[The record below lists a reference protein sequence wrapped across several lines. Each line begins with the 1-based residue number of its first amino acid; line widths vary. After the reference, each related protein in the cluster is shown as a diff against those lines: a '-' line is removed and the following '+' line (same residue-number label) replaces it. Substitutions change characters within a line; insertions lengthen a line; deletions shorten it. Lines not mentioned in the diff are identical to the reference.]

1 MALWLNTAFAGYDY
15 AILNLLHGLATH
27 AGGLLTP
34 LMKLISL
41 LGEKGLLMFLTS
53 LVLLCF
59 PRTRKM
65 GVCVFGAVC
74 CGALITNVIL
84 KDLVARPRPF
94 ENMDLY
100 RQWWQAVGAPAEDD
114 FSFPSGHV
122 TAITAGMTAL
132 CLSCRRRHRRKFIIA
147 AVAAVLLMVISR
159 NYLMAHYPSDV
170 LFAALI
176 GLASAAVAWLITR
189 LIFRLLRRYREVPFC
204 AFVLGFDVREL
215 PLREWIASL
224 RDKLPKKAELAKKE
238 PAPVKEEEAPAPEEP
253 VKSASEEPVKSVPE
267 EPAEPAKPR
276 AARPAV
282 KKPAVKM
289 PLGRS
294 GYQPKH

>member
-1 MALWLNTAFAGYDY
+1 MAQWLNTAFAGYDR
-15 AILNLLHGLATH
+15 AILSMLHSAAAH

-41 LGEKGLLMFLTS
+41 LGEKGLLMFLAA

-74 CGALITNVIL
+74 CGALITNIVL

-94 ENMDLY
+94 ESVDLY

-122 TAITAGMTAL
+122 TAITAGMAAL
-132 CLSCRRRHRRKFIIA
+132 SLSCRRRHRRKFVIA
-147 AVAAVLLMVISR
+147 AVAAVLLMAVSR

-170 LFAALI
+170 LFAAMI
-176 GLASAAVAWLITR
+176 GLVSAAVAWLITK
-189 LIFRLLRRYREVPFC
+189 LIFRLLRRHRAAPFC

-215 PLREWIASL
+215 PLRELIRSL
-224 RDKLPKKAELAKKE
+224 KSRLPEKSARAKKAPESAGETEEAADEEAK
-238 PAPVKEEEAPAPEEP
+238 PAPAKAKAPAI
-253 VKSASEEPVKSVPE
+253 KM
-267 EPAEPAKPR
+267 
-276 AARPAV
+276 PAV
-282 KKPAVKM
+282 KKPPVKLPAVKK
-289 PLGRS
+289 PQGRG